1 MYAELYSYLILHKN
15 LPVPGIG
22 TFLLQRHSAVADF
35 PNRKI
40 LPPSYSVAFDSKEQ
54 TPAMSFYKWLSQA
67 LSSSDHEAVT
77 RFNDFAF
84 NLKNQLANGDIINW
98 NDVGTISKGLGGEV
112 KFIPQEKIVLEQ
124 PVAAEK
130 VIREKAEHMV
140 RVGEDEKTSEEMTSF
155 LNQTEEK
162 KSLWWAAAVVIGLI
176 AVVFLGWYFSE
187 NGVEVTATANSKQVS
202 PIESTATY
210 KLLP

>member
-22 TFLLQRHSAVADF
+22 TFLLHRHPAVADF
-35 PNRKI
+35 PNKQI
-40 LPPSYSVAFDSKEQ
+40 LPPSYSIALENKVEI
-54 TPAMSFYKWLSQA
+54 PAMSFYKWLGHA
-67 LSSSDHEAVT
+67 LSSTDHEAVT

-84 NLKNQLANGDIINW
+84 NLKNKIANGDVIDW
-98 NDVGTISKGLGGEV
+98 NCVGTISKGLGGDV
-112 KFIPQEKIVLEQ
+112 KFIPVEPIMIEE

-140 RVGEDEKTSEEMTSF
+140 RVGEDERTAEEMTT
-155 LNQTEEK
+155 LLTKTEEK
-162 KSLWWAAAVVIGLI
+162 RSLWWAAALVIGLA
-176 AVVFLGWYFSE
+176 AVIFLGWYFSE
-187 NGVEVTATANSKQVS
+187 NGVAIASTANNKQLKPEVS
-202 PIESTATY
+202 ADTY

>member
-35 PNRKI
+35 PNKLI
-40 LPPSYSVAFDSKEQ
+40 LPPSFSIALDNKEQ

-112 KFIPQEKIVLEQ
+112 KFIPK
-124 PVAAEK
+124 
-130 VIREKAEHMV
+130 
-140 RVGEDEKTSEEMTSF
+140 EKTSEEMTTF

-162 KSLWWAAAVVIGLI
+162 KSLWWAAALVIGLI

-187 NGVEVTATANSKQVS
+187 NGVEVASTANSKQVS
-202 PIESTATY
+202 PIESAATY

>member
-1 MYAELYSYLILHKN
+1 M
-15 LPVPGIG
+15 
-22 TFLLQRHSAVADF
+22 
-35 PNRKI
+35 
-40 LPPSYSVAFDSKEQ
+40 
-54 TPAMSFYKWLSQA
+54 
-67 LSSSDHEAVT
+67 
-77 RFNDFAF
+77 
-84 NLKNQLANGDIINW
+84 
-98 NDVGTISKGLGGEV
+98 
-112 KFIPQEKIVLEQ
+112 
-124 PVAAEK
+124 AAEK

-187 NGVEVTATANSKQVS
+187 NGVEVTSTANSKQVS

>member
-22 TFLLQRHSAVADF
+22 TFLLQRHPAVADF
-35 PNRKI
+35 PNKRI
-40 LPPSYSVAFDSKEQ
+40 LPPSYSVVLDKTEQ

-77 RFNDFAF
+77 KFNDFAF
-84 NLKNQLANGDIINW
+84 KLKNQLANGDIINW
-98 NDVGTISKGLGGEV
+98 DDVGTISKGLGGEV
-112 KFIPQEKIVLEQ
+112 KFIQQGKIILEE
-124 PVAAEK
+124 PVTAEK
-130 VIREKAEHMV
+130 VIRVKAEHMV
-140 RVGEDEKTSEEMTSF
+140 RVGEEEKTSEEMTTF

-162 KSLWWAAAVVIGLI
+162 KSLWWAAALIIGLV

-187 NGVEVTATANSKQVS
+187 NGVEVTSTANNKQAS

>member
-130 VIREKAEHMV
+130 V
-140 RVGEDEKTSEEMTSF
+140 
-155 LNQTEEK
+155 EK

-187 NGVEVTATANSKQVS
+187 NGVEVTSTANSKQVS